1 VKKHPPLP
9 FTHLL
14 MPAQGLTALLLKGEH
29 LYDGSPLA
37 SHWAYRNHSIQGD
50 SLIGF
55 TGACHVDIH
64 ALADLE
70 DAKAGAFIRSARML
84 HFVLELFG
92 PSLEEAVARQWL
104 MAATV
109 ADELNIRLKKPA
121 VLRRGNDLFVGRQ
134 KLSVS
139 IAAPT
144 GASVKVH
151 FGMNI
156 DARTAP
162 VAAIGLNDLKLPVLP
177 VAKRLLERFT
187 QDHYAMRKARTK
199 VRLYT

>member
-1 VKKHPPLP
+1 MKKHAPLP
-9 FTHLL
+9 FHHLL

-29 LYDGSPLA
+29 NYDGSPLA
-37 SHWAYRNHSIQGD
+37 GHWAYRVHGIQGD

-55 TGACHVDIH
+55 SGPCHVDIP

-70 DAKAGAFIRSARML
+70 DAKTGAFIRSARML

-92 PSLEEAVARQWL
+92 PPLEEAVSRQWL

-109 ADELNIRLKKPA
+109 ADELNQRLKGKA
-121 VLRRGNDLFVGRQ
+121 VLRTGNDLYIGKK
-134 KLSVS
+134 KLTVS

-151 FGMNI
+151 LGINI

-162 VAAIGLNDLKLPVLP
+162 VPAMGLNELKVPVLP
-177 VAKRLLERFT
+177 FAKKLLERFT
-187 QDHYAMRKARTK
+187 QDHYSMRKARTK
-199 VRLYT
+199 VRLYI